1 MSAIEPIVYFHGLPG
16 GSGEL
21 EAVGAAAHWS
31 NLPHTSPKRQVIGH
45 GSNLSQH
52 FDALASEL
60 TSAYGHSPIRF
71 VGFSI
76 GAYVALEVASRMG
89 PAVSRIS
96 LVSAAAPLTKGNF
109 LPDMAGQMVFRAAR
123 YSPLLFAALTRAQS
137 FFLHISPE
145 RLFDALFASA
155 QGMDRDLAA
164 QPHFRASIIDV
175 LTDCFKEGAKG
186 YRLELRG
193 YTQDWSQVLPQI
205 TQPVELWHG
214 TLDNWAPPSMADA
227 LADGLPNVRMIHRL
241 EGHSH
246 YSTLQAFIERAQSN
260 AWAN

>member
-16 GSGEL
+16 GPGEL

-31 NLPHTSPKRQVIGH
+31 NLPHTSLNRRVIGA
-45 GSNLSQH
+45 GSILSQH

-60 TSAYGHSPIRF
+60 KSACGNSPVRF
-71 VGFSI
+71 VGFSL

-89 PAVSRIS
+89 PAVSRIN

-123 YSPLLFAALTRAQS
+123 YSPLLLAALTRAQS
-137 FFLHISPE
+137 FVLHISPE

-155 QGMDRDLAA
+155 QGKDRELAA

-175 LTDCFKEGAKG
+175 MNDCFSEGAKG

-193 YTQDWSQVLPQI
+193 YTQDWSQILPQI

-214 TLDNWAPPSMADA
+214 NLDNWAPPSMADA
-227 LADGLPNVRMIHRL
+227 LADALPNVRMVHRL

-246 YSTLQAFIERAQSN
+246 YSTLQAFIESAGGN
-260 AWAN
+260 AWAP